1 MLNSVT
7 LMGRLVADPELK
19 TTQNGTSVASFRL
32 AVERNYQPK
41 GAAEKQA
48 DFIPCV
54 AWRQTAEFIGK
65 YFAKGRMIAVE
76 GSLQSRNYEDK
87 NGQKRTAIEVIVERV
102 HFTGERVPASAGQA
116 SAPPASAARVTA
128 EDNSTRPHSD
138 CPTAGTA
145 RQAAPLWE
153 GSDPAPADPPAAP
166 PPVPAGDPAAAY
178 VQAAQYGLPG
188 DVHYRGTLD
197 VDFAEDD
204 PYSGDL
210 PF

>member
-19 TTQNGTSVASFRL
+19 TTQNGISVAAFRL
-32 AVERNYQPK
+32 AVERNYQAK

-65 YFAKGRMIAVE
+65 YFTKGRMIAVE

-102 HFTGERVPASAGQA
+102 HFTGERTVTEQA
-116 SAPPASAARVTA
+116 PAPPASAA
-128 EDNSTRPHSD
+128 
-138 CPTAGTA
+138 
-145 RQAAPLWE
+145 
-153 GSDPAPADPPAAP
+153 PAQPAMPPVAP

-178 VQAAQYGLPG
+178 VQTAQYGLPG

-204 PYSGDL
+204 PYEGDL

>member
-19 TTQNGTSVASFRL
+19 TTQNGTSVATFRL
-32 AVERNYQPK
+32 AVERNYAPQ
-41 GAAEKQA
+41 GQERQA
-48 DFIPCV
+48 DFLPCV

-65 YFAKGRMIAVE
+65 YFGKGRMIAVE

-87 NGQKRTAIEVIVERV
+87 NGQKRTAIEVIVDRA
-102 HFTGERVPASAGQA
+102 HFTGERTAGAEQTA
-116 SAPPASAARVTA
+116 APPASAARVTA

-153 GSDPAPADPPAAP
+153 GSDPAPASPPVVP

-188 DVHYRGTLD
+188 NVHYRGTLD

>member
-32 AVERNYQPK
+32 AVERNYAPQ
-41 GAAEKQA
+41 GQERQA

-65 YFAKGRMIAVE
+65 YFTKGRMIAVE

-87 NGQKRTAIEVIVERV
+87 QGQKRTAIEVIVERV

-116 SAPPASAARVTA
+116 SAPPASAA
-128 EDNSTRPHSD
+128 
-138 CPTAGTA
+138 
-145 RQAAPLWE
+145 
-153 GSDPAPADPPAAP
+153 PAQPAMPPVAP

-178 VQAAQYGLPG
+178 VQTAQYGLPG

>member
-19 TTQNGTSVASFRL
+19 TTQNGTSVVSFRL
-32 AVERNYQPK
+32 AVERNYAPQ
-41 GAAEKQA
+41 GQEWQA

-65 YFAKGRMIAVE
+65 YFTKGRMIAVE

-87 NGQKRTAIEVIVERV
+87 NGQKRTAIEVIVD
-102 HFTGERVPASAGQA
+102 QA
-116 SAPPASAARVTA
+116 YFADSKP
-128 EDNSTRPHSD
+128 
-138 CPTAGTA
+138 
-145 RQAAPLWE
+145 AAPAQE
-153 GSDPAPADPPAAP
+153 TPPAAP
-166 PPVPAGDPAAAY
+166 PVAPPPIPAGDPAAAY
-178 VQAAQYGLPG
+178 VQAAQYGIPG
-188 DVHYRGTLD
+188 DWNFPGTID
-197 VDFAEDD
+197 AEDD

>member
-1 MLNSVT
+1 MLNNVT

-19 TTQNGTSVASFRL
+19 TTQNGTSVVSFRL
-32 AVERNYQPK
+32 AVERNYAPQ
-41 GAAEKQA
+41 GQERQA

-54 AWRQTAEFIGK
+54 AWRQTAEFISK

-153 GSDPAPADPPAAP
+153 GSDPAPAAPPAAP

-178 VQAAQYGLPG
+178 VQAAQYGIPG
-188 DVHYRGTLD
+188 NWNFPGTID
-197 VDFAEDD
+197 AEDD

>member
-1 MLNSVT
+1 MLNNVT

-32 AVERNYQPK
+32 AVERNYAPQ
-41 GAAEKQA
+41 GQERQA
-48 DFIPCV
+48 DFLPCV

-65 YFAKGRMIAVE
+65 YFTKGRMIAVE

-87 NGQKRTAIEVIVERV
+87 NGQKRTAYEVIVDQAY
-102 HFTGERVPASAGQA
+102 FADSKPASAGQ
-116 SAPPASAARVTA
+116 ARVTA
-128 EDNSTRPHSD
+128 EDNSTRQHSD
-138 CPTAGTA
+138 YPTAGTA

-153 GSDPAPADPPAAP
+153 GSGPSPAASPAAP
-166 PPVPAGDPAAAY
+166 PAIPGDPYAPP
-178 VQAAQYGLPG
+178 AQYGLPG
-188 DVHYRGTLD
+188 NVHYRGTLD

>member
-1 MLNSVT
+1 MLNNVT

-19 TTQNGTSVASFRL
+19 TTQNGTSVVSFRL
-32 AVERNYQPK
+32 AVERNYAPQ
-41 GAAEKQA
+41 GQERQA

-54 AWRQTAEFIGK
+54 AWRQTAEFIGR
-65 YFAKGRMIAVE
+65 YFTKGRMIAVE

-87 NGQKRTAIEVIVERV
+87 NGQKRTAYEVIVDQAY
-102 HFTGERVPASAGQA
+102 FADSKPAAPAQETP
-116 SAPPASAARVTA
+116 PPAA
-128 EDNSTRPHSD
+128 
-138 CPTAGTA
+138 
-145 RQAAPLWE
+145 
-153 GSDPAPADPPAAP
+153 PPAAP

-178 VQAAQYGLPG
+178 VQTAQYGLPG
-188 DVHYRGTLD
+188 NVHYRGTLD

>member
-1 MLNSVT
+1 MLNKVI
-7 LMGRLVADPELK
+7 LMGRLVADPEFR
-19 TTQNGTSVASFRL
+19 TTQSGVSFVSFRI
-32 AVERNYQPK
+32 AVDRNYTPK
-41 GAAEKQA
+41 GAERQA

-54 AWRQTAEFIGK
+54 AWRQTAEFINR
-65 YFAKGRMIAVE
+65 YFSKGRMIALE

-87 NGQKRTAIEVIVERV
+87 TGARRTAYEVMVDQAY
-102 HFTGERVPASAGQA
+102 FADGKPDGAAAPAS
-116 SAPPASAARVTA
+116 PPAAESAAQ
-128 EDNSTRPHSD
+128 P
-138 CPTAGTA
+138 
-145 RQAAPLWE
+145 AAM
-153 GSDPAPADPPAAP
+153 PASAP

-188 DVHYRGTLD
+188 NVHYRGTLD

>member
-32 AVERNYQPK
+32 AVERNYAPQ
-41 GAAEKQA
+41 GQERQA

-65 YFAKGRMIAVE
+65 YFTKGRMIAVE

-102 HFTGERVPASAGQA
+102 HFADSKPESTGAA
-116 SAPPASAARVTA
+116 APPAA
-128 EDNSTRPHSD
+128 
-138 CPTAGTA
+138 
-145 RQAAPLWE
+145 AAPAQ
-153 GSDPAPADPPAAP
+153 PAAMPPAAP

-178 VQAAQYGLPG
+178 VQAAQYGIPG
-188 DVHYRGTLD
+188 NWNFPGTID
-197 VDFAEDD
+197 AEDD

>member
-19 TTQNGTSVASFRL
+19 TTQNGTSVAAFRL

-41 GAAEKQA
+41 
-48 DFIPCV
+48 
-54 AWRQTAEFIGK
+54 TAEFIGK
-65 YFAKGRMIAVE
+65 YFTKGRMIAVE

-87 NGQKRTAIEVIVERV
+87 NGQKRTAYEVIVDQAYFADSR
-102 HFTGERVPASAGQA
+102 PAAPAQET
-116 SAPPASAARVTA
+116 PPAA
-128 EDNSTRPHSD
+128 
-138 CPTAGTA
+138 
-145 RQAAPLWE
+145 
-153 GSDPAPADPPAAP
+153 PPAAP

-178 VQAAQYGLPG
+178 VQTAQYGLPG

>member
-32 AVERNYQPK
+32 AVERNYAPQ
-41 GAAEKQA
+41 GQERQA

-65 YFAKGRMIAVE
+65 YFTKGRMIAVE

-87 NGQKRTAIEVIVERV
+87 QGQKRTAIEVIVERV

-116 SAPPASAARVTA
+116 SAPPASAA
-128 EDNSTRPHSD
+128 
-138 CPTAGTA
+138 
-145 RQAAPLWE
+145 
-153 GSDPAPADPPAAP
+153 PAQPAMPPVAP

-188 DVHYRGTLD
+188 NVHYRGTLD

>member
-32 AVERNYQPK
+32 AVERNYAPQ
-41 GAAEKQA
+41 GQERQA

-54 AWRQTAEFIGK
+54 AWRQTAEFISK

-87 NGQKRTAIEVIVERV
+87 NGQKRTAYEVIVDQAYFADSR
-102 HFTGERVPASAGQA
+102 PAAPAQETPPA
-116 SAPPASAARVTA
+116 APPV
-128 EDNSTRPHSD
+128 
-138 CPTAGTA
+138 
-145 RQAAPLWE
+145 
-153 GSDPAPADPPAAP
+153 AP

-178 VQAAQYGLPG
+178 VQAAQYGIPG
-188 DVHYRGTLD
+188 NWNFPGTID
-197 VDFAEDD
+197 AEDD

>member
-19 TTQNGTSVASFRL
+19 TTQNGTSVVSFRL
-32 AVERNYQPK
+32 AVERNYAPQ
-41 GAAEKQA
+41 GQERQA
-48 DFIPCV
+48 DFLPCV

-87 NGQKRTAIEVIVERV
+87 NGQKRTAYEVIVDQAYFADSR
-102 HFTGERVPASAGQA
+102 PAAPAQETPPA
-116 SAPPASAARVTA
+116 APPV
-128 EDNSTRPHSD
+128 
-138 CPTAGTA
+138 
-145 RQAAPLWE
+145 
-153 GSDPAPADPPAAP
+153 AP

-188 DVHYRGTLD
+188 NVHYRGTLD

>member
-32 AVERNYQPK
+32 AVERNYAPQ
-41 GAAEKQA
+41 GQERQA

-65 YFAKGRMIAVE
+65 YFTKGRMIAVE

-87 NGQKRTAIEVIVERV
+87 NGQKRTAIEVLVERA
-102 HFTGERVPASAGQA
+102 HFTGERTAGAEQTA
-116 SAPPASAARVTA
+116 APPA
-128 EDNSTRPHSD
+128 
-138 CPTAGTA
+138 PTAPA
-145 RQAAPLWE
+145 QPAAM
-153 GSDPAPADPPAAP
+153 PPVAP

-178 VQAAQYGLPG
+178 VQAAQYGIPG
-188 DVHYRGTLD
+188 NWNFPGTID
-197 VDFAEDD
+197 AEDD